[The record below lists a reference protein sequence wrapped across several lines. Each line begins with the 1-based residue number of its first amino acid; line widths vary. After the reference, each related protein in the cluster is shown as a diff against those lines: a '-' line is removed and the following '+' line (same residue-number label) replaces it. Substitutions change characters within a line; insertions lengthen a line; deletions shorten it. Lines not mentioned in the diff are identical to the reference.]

1 MYRHHIEDGDSQ
13 SHFLQVGVSASVSLH
28 LMIHLVM
35 LPVLLFVNKQ
45 TTLVTMPPT
54 PSNLVHQ
61 TTPPHLL

>member
-1 MYRHHIEDGDSQ
+1 MYRLNLEEGDSR
-13 SHFLQVGVSASVSLH
+13 SHFLQVRVSASVSLH

-54 PSNLVHQ
+54 PVI
-61 TTPPHLL
+61 